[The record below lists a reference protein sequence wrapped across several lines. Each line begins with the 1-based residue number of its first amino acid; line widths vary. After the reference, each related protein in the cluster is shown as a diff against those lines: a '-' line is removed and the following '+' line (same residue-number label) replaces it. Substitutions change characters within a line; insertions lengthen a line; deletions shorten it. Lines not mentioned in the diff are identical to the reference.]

1 MKQERWSGSSS
12 KSEVRTYLTRKPPA
26 SFPRGRLRADE
37 INPVLVRHYALWTM
51 PASALGL
58 GVEELLDETELV
70 VPTKGA
76 SNTAERCEPA
86 MAVTT
91 RVAR

>member
-1 MKQERWSGSSS
+1 
-12 KSEVRTYLTRKPPA
+12 
-26 SFPRGRLRADE
+26 
-37 INPVLVRHYALWTM
+37 M